1 MLFDYFIHMCT
12 CGKVSDPLELE
23 LKTVVSSH
31 VLEIE
36 LWSSGRAA
44 SVLNH

>member
-1 MLFDYFIHMCT
+1 
-12 CGKVSDPLELE
+12 
-23 LKTVVSSH
+23 

-44 SVLNH
+44 SVLNHWEIASDTSTLLNFYLI